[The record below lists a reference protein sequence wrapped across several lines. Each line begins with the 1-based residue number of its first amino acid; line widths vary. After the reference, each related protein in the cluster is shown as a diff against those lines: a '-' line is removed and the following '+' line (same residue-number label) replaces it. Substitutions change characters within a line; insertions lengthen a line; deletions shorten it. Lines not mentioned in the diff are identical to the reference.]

1 MESISSLIA
10 IKNNLSKTNKNNIES
25 INKMKN
31 MINITEQIEVNLM
44 SRAERHMS
52 DIDSLSMSMKETVNL
67 LKTVCKNLS

>member
-1 MESISSLIA
+1 MESISGLIA